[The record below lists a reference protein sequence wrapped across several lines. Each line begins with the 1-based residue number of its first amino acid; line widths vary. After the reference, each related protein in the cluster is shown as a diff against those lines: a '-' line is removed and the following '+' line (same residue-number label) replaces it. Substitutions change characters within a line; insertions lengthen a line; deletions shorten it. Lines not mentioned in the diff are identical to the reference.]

1 MVSALLNWFDVKLV
15 YEGAVW
21 EGNMGVKLAGKNPS
35 FAQSLDIFVNW
46 HATSRMALLD
56 LNYLFYNLPL
66 QIQTIEDAL

>member
-46 HATSRMALLD
+46 Q
-56 LNYLFYNLPL
+56 LP
-66 QIQTIEDAL
+66 EWPF